1 MNRHLIRAVTAAAV
15 SIFAAFPVS
24 GEVKSTTTAAARID
38 EHMTEFE
45 DVEAVSQGK
54 VFNNTDYTVFQTP
67 DTGNVSFE
75 KAERGY
81 SFTWEDIEKASLFI
95 GKEYKGLVDSESSTV
110 RVTIETE
117 FTPRGNSFHGIY
129 LNMEQPGAECYIV
142 EGWGDWRPPSY
153 KEVCRR
159 GTYKVDEKKYDLYE
173 TCRDPYEDGEKE
185 QFTQYW
191 AVACESDCR
200 NNTTNFIIDKVNV
213 SSHLRK
219 WESLGADVGDFRD
232 CYYFINAYRS
242 RGSALVK
249 NVTIEDRISYATTA
263 AVTQP
268 VTITTTT
275 AAASDGDWD
284 AKSRFENFG
293 RCSGYDYNVFGC
305 NGNQPAIDDISY
317 KNTGNNGF
325 EASWEDIEDVELRK
339 GLRFKKAIAAE
350 NIEKLT
356 VDYDLEFEFPDYP
369 SYIYTGVCCT
379 ESSGNQV
386 LTIREVGAGYE
397 RYSNGRYKYEV
408 NGVKYA
414 LSQSINY
421 RYIDDSGVPCLV
433 CLRLDDGFKSGK
445 NIKCSNSIDVK
456 AHLEAIRKAG
466 FKVPEIT
473 SCEVYIEAY
482 DNPASVKLNSLSVTS
497 EFKDGVKDMDNEA
510 CPAVIYGDINEDGRL
525 DSLDYVTYRKAVL
538 EEFKVTRYNEYY
550 RKCADIDG
558 DGKITVTDMVRVG
571 LYLIGKSRQ
580 VCFDDTESSFTEGKR
595 YYSEYFKNSVGYS
608 NCTSDKLNIM
618 NCTLNHTDDACFE
631 NGVILDASRPVYE
644 LDSLKAI
651 YYMKLQVPTT
661 QAGFEFGIHGS
672 FVDSDDEFYIAEAS
686 HRSSRFRDIEPSAC
700 FESDGYTYDIYML
713 PKEKT
718 KNGKTVKYTEY
729 WSVLRNLSENSYDE
743 VFVENCADIIDHIN
757 AWTDV
762 SGKQICQLTAEK
774 VGWFWRAFNAD
785 YAVVHLNSFD
795 VIEK

>member
-1 MNRHLIRAVTAAAV
+1 MLTLMNGVNNSSVLAADGYDMKITVDLKGERKEISPLIYGVNQYTSPLKDVRANAVRQGGNRMTAYNWETNASNAG
-15 SIFAAFPVS
+15 SDWKHS
-24 GEVKSTTTAAARID
+24 S
-38 EHMTEFE
+38 
-45 DVEAVSQGK
+45 
-54 VFNNTDYTVFQTP
+54 
-67 DTGNVSFE
+67 DTN
-75 KAERGY
+75 
-81 SFTWEDIEKASLFI
+81 L
-95 GKEYKGLVDSESSTV
+95 SESDDPADCVQVLSKD
-110 RVTIETE
+110 
-117 FTPRGNSFHGIY
+117 
-129 LNMEQPGAECYIV
+129 AE
-142 EGWGDWRPPSY
+142 
-153 KEVCRR
+153 
-159 GTYKVDEKKYDLYE
+159 KY
-173 TCRDPYEDGEKE
+173 G
-185 QFTQYW
+185 
-191 AVACESDCR
+191 
-200 NNTTNFIIDKVNV
+200 
-213 SSHLRK
+213 
-219 WESLGADVGDFRD
+219 VG
-232 CYYFINAYRS
+232 Y
-242 RGSALVK
+242 
-249 NVTIEDRISYATTA
+249 
-263 AVTQP
+263 
-268 VTITTTT
+268 
-275 AAASDGDWD
+275 
-284 AKSRFENFG
+284 
-293 RCSGYDYNVFGC
+293 
-305 NGNQPAIDDISY
+305 
-317 KNTGNNGF
+317 
-325 EASWEDIEDVELRK
+325 
-339 GLRFKKAIAAE
+339 
-350 NIEKLT
+350 KLT
-356 VDYDLEFEFPDYP
+356 TL
-369 SYIYTGVCCT
+369 
-379 ESSGNQV
+379 Q
-386 LTIREVGAGYE
+386 LAGY
-397 RYSNGRYKYEV
+397 V
-408 NGVKYA
+408 
-414 LSQSINY
+414 
-421 RYIDDSGVPCLV
+421 
-433 CLRLDDGFKSGK
+433 
-445 NIKCSNSIDVK
+445 
-456 AHLEAIRKAG
+456 
-466 FKVPEIT
+466 
-473 SCEVYIEAY
+473 
-482 DNPASVKLNSLSVTS
+482 VTS

-651 YYMKLQVPTT
+651 YYMKLQVPET
-661 QAGFEFGIHGS
+661 QGGYEFGIHGS